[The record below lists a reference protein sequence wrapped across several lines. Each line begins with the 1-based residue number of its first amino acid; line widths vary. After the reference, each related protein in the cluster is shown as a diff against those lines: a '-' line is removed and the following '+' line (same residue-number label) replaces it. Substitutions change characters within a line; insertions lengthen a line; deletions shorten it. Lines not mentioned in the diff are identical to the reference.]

1 MNAHQKTPPLPDRA
15 ALRDRS
21 IRMRYAAMGLF
32 MGFTWMGGSDE
43 PPWAHALRAAVMLLI
58 VPPLLLPTNRRL
70 THKLYEAE
78 HPAWA
83 VGKLISARIL
93 ILSAGF
99 GISMLFGVLLDP
111 HADRSLTSLGVR
123 VLLLLLTVPFQ
134 IRQAHRTRAHTVH
147 PSTRPTLSAPRLMA
161 AKLTLITTALLAEL
175 LLMPYLSNASVVV
188 AVGIF
193 VTTLTLGPKVHHQLM
208 VTQAPTADRGPVGDT
223 V

>member
-1 MNAHQKTPPLPDRA
+1 MNAHQKTPPRPDRA
-15 ALRDRS
+15 TSRDRS

-32 MGFTWMGGSDE
+32 MAFTWMGGSDE

-58 VPPLLLPTNRRL
+58 VPPLLVPTNRRL

-83 VGKLISARIL
+83 LGQLIGARIL

-99 GISMLFGVLLDP
+99 GISLLIGALLDP
-111 HADRSLTSLGVR
+111 HADHSLTSLGVR
-123 VLLLLLTVPFQ
+123 VLLLLLTVPVQ
-134 IRQAHRTRAHTVH
+134 IRLAHRTRAHTVH
-147 PSTRPTLSAPRLMA
+147 PSARPTLSAPRLMA
-161 AKLTLITTALLAEL
+161 AKLTVILAALLAEL
-175 LLMPYLSNASVVV
+175 LLIPHLSNAGVVV

-193 VTTLTLGPKVHHQLM
+193 VAALTLGPKIHHQLM
-208 VTQAPTADRGPVGDT
+208 VPQAPTTHREPVGDA

>member
-1 MNAHQKTPPLPDRA
+1 MNAHQKTPPVPGRA
-15 ALRDRS
+15 ASRDRG
-21 IRMRYAAMGLF
+21 IRMGYAAIGLF
-32 MGFTWMGGSDE
+32 MAFTWMGGSDE

-58 VPPLLLPTNRRL
+58 VPPLLLPTNRHL

-83 VGKLISARIL
+83 TGQLIGARIL

-99 GISMLFGVLLDP
+99 GISMLLGVLLYP

-123 VLLLLLTVPFQ
+123 VLLLLTVPLQ

-147 PSTRPTLSAPRLMA
+147 PSARPTVSAPRLMA
-161 AKLTLITTALLAEL
+161 AKLTVIIAALLAQL
-175 LLMPYLSNASVVV
+175 LLMPYLSKASVVV

-208 VTQAPTADRGPVGDT
+208 VTQAPTADRGPAVDA

>member
-1 MNAHQKTPPLPDRA
+1 MNAHQKTPPVPGRA
-15 ALRDRS
+15 ASRDRS
-21 IRMRYAAMGLF
+21 IRMGYAAIGLF
-32 MGFTWMGGSDE
+32 MAFTWMGGSDE

-58 VPPLLLPTNRRL
+58 VPPLLLPTNRHL

-83 VGKLISARIL
+83 VGQLIGARIL

-99 GISMLFGVLLDP
+99 GISMLLGVLLYP
-111 HADRSLTSLGVR
+111 HAERSLTSLGVR
-123 VLLLLLTVPFQ
+123 VLLLLLTVPLQ

-147 PSTRPTLSAPRLMA
+147 PSARPTVSAPRLMA
-161 AKLTLITTALLAEL
+161 AKFTLIIAALLAEL
-175 LLMPYLSNASVVV
+175 LLMPHLSNAGVVV

-193 VTTLTLGPKVHHQLM
+193 VTTLTLGPKAHHQLM
-208 VTQAPTADRGPVGDT
+208 VTQAPTTDRKPVGDT